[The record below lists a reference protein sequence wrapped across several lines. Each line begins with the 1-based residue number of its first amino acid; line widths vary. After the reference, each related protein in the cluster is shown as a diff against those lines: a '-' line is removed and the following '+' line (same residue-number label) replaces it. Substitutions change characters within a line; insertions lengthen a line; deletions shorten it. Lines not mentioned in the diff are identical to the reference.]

1 LPLFKIE
8 TLDVCSHFSVSFLD
22 EVFAVCT
29 FSLVGVPHMGHAS
42 DMADIW
48 QPHFLHVMYS
58 TSYLI
63 LVETLLVINR
73 MILCTAR
80 DNTITNRNQLF
91 SKVLEENNDNTN
103 SIAPNMENSTCND
116 ILKPSF
122 NVTTFKQNNNAVV
135 ATITKLLTNKLN
147 TS

>member
-1 LPLFKIE
+1 
-8 TLDVCSHFSVSFLD
+8 
-22 EVFAVCT
+22 
-29 FSLVGVPHMGHAS
+29 
-42 DMADIW
+42 
-48 QPHFLHVMYS
+48 
-58 TSYLI
+58 
-63 LVETLLVINR
+63 

-80 DNTITNRNQLF
+80 DNTIDNRNQLF

-122 NVTTFKQNNNAVV
+122 SIITFKQNNNAVV

>member
-1 LPLFKIE
+1 
-8 TLDVCSHFSVSFLD
+8 
-22 EVFAVCT
+22 
-29 FSLVGVPHMGHAS
+29 M
-42 DMADIW
+42 
-48 QPHFLHVMYS
+48 
-58 TSYLI
+58 
-63 LVETLLVINR
+63 
-73 MILCTAR
+73 
-80 DNTITNRNQLF
+80 
-91 SKVLEENNDNTN
+91 EENNDNTN